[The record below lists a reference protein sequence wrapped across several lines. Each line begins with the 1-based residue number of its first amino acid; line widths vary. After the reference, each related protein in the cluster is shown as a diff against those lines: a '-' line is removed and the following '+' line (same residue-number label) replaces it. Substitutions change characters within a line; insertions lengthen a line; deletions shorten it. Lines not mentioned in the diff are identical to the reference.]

1 MPRLNS
7 PTFKGKVQGRT
18 YLAGRGETQIKASPP
33 TDIIFPPSSLA
44 LIVNFLCCAAWRGGK
59 VFYEL
64 QPFWAEE
71 QRKRRK
77 GAAFAIKSS
86 IRLLGR
92 GDDNPFGLP
101 IWDGGGRRT
110 HSIAFSFSA
119 RTPCPFRMCRRGE
132 EGEWAKWKS
141 RSVYNDSIHREFDY
155 HV

>member
-101 IWDGGGRRT
+101 IWDGGGRAPHTLHRFLFFRT
-110 HSIAFSFSA
+110 HSVPISNVQEG
-119 RTPCPFRMCRRGE
+119 RGRGM
-132 EGEWAKWKS
+132 GEVEKS
-141 RSVYNDSIHREFDY
+141 VSI
-155 HV
+155 